1 MCSPVKDKVRG
12 FRNLEKGWDSYGAL
26 PPSETAIQNTLTFL
40 EVLEALHLSSDWVEP
55 TSDDSIMLEVK
66 VGEVLQEWDFY
77 PDGIVEVL
85 YQKDGE
91 AVECKLVKPEEG
103 AMSRHVTF
111 EAGGLGSARWNCSM
125 NSPAPRNRSAPG

>member
-1 MCSPVKDKVRG
+1 MSSPLTDKVCE
-12 FRNLEKGWDSYGAL
+12 FRNLEKGWDSYEAL

-40 EVLEALHLSSDWVEP
+40 GILENLSLAPDWVEP

-77 PDGIVEVL
+77 SDGIVAVL
-85 YQKDGE
+85 YEKDGE
-91 AVECKLVKPEEG
+91 AVECKLVKPEVG

-111 EAGGLGSARWNCSM
+111 EAG
-125 NSPAPRNRSAPG
+125 NRGR

>member
-1 MCSPVKDKVRG
+1 M
-12 FRNLEKGWDSYGAL
+12 GAL

-40 EVLEALHLSSDWVEP
+40 EVLEALHLSPDWVEP

-77 PDGIVEVL
+77 SDGIVEVL